1 MMTFYD
7 DADTS
12 TLTDRYAVIQ
22 AKTDPGW
29 IFLVFRLEFI
39 FTGLSVPSRKD
50 VRNEF
55 VIFSVLR

>member
-1 MMTFYD
+1 MTTLHD
-7 DADTS
+7 NADAS
-12 TLTDRYAVIQ
+12 TLTDRYSVIQ

-50 VRNEF
+50 VRDKF
-55 VIFSVLR
+55 VIFSKLG